1 MEKRKI
7 TTYAFEGGLSVA
19 MGKVESARE
28 ELESMIEFAV
38 GDEQDRLQK
47 MIEELESIEN
57 RLLNFEYNTEDY

>member
-1 MEKRKI
+1 MGKRKI
-7 TTYAFEGGLSVA
+7 TTYAFEGGLSIA
-19 MGKVESARE
+19 MKKVESARE

-47 MIEELESIEN
+47 MIDELESIGN